1 VLQAAQVVK
10 IGVGLKSDRSRLHQR
25 LGIHA
30 HSLLDLGSLL
40 RYQGKK
46 GQVGLRGAV
55 AAVLGRQID
64 KSRRLAT
71 SNWANPL
78 LTEAQQAYAANDAY
92 AALQV
97 FLALPAEHQQELLMA
112 AQRAQNATADA
123 TLDPLVIRWQRL
135 VNDSGQT
142 CDRCGAT
149 EQAVRQASRRLQQAL
164 RRFGVRV
171 QVQTGA
177 LTPADFSRT
186 PLESNRIWIAG
197 VPLERWLGAAHG
209 QSKCCSACGEANCRT
224 LELNETRYEAVPAA
238 LIVQAGLL
246 AAQRLLGHPVAP
258 SLPDDDCCA

>member
-1 VLQAAQVVK
+1 
-10 IGVGLKSDRSRLHQR
+10 
-25 LGIHA
+25 
-30 HSLLDLGSLL
+30 
-40 RYQGKK
+40 
-46 GQVGLRGAV
+46 
-55 AAVLGRQID
+55 
-64 KSRRLAT
+64 
-71 SNWANPL
+71 
-78 LTEAQQAYAANDAY
+78 
-92 AALQV
+92 
-97 FLALPAEHQQELLMA
+97 MA

-171 QVQTGA
+171 RVQTCA

-197 VPLERWLGAAHG
+197 VPLEQWLGAGHG
-209 QSKCCSACGEANCRT
+209 QSICCSACGEANCRT

-246 AAQRLLGHPVAP
+246 AAQRLLGHPVEAPVAP
-258 SLPDDDCCA
+258 SLPNDDCCA